1 MRVSFLFGG
10 QVTLEAAVVEEFHRR
25 SPAVRKAYAEAAAV
39 AGLPE
44 PEFRVAGADEALEDQ
59 HSRNALRHTALTL
72 GLVDDLAEQGVEAD
86 AVGGLSLGALIGVC
100 VAGAIER
107 HELYAMLHQR
117 RLVPP
122 ADPGAPEQGM
132 MLIGTA
138 VADRPENYYGPA
150 HPGVHLAVDTG
161 PVDLERRS
169 FVVSGRR
176 SALLELQA
184 TAPEGVH
191 MFLFP
196 GYHSAFHSP
205 LQQPAADFMKPFI
218 DAMTFRDPKVPICS
232 PVRRQALTTATEV
245 HEFMLGHNLLPARYE
260 PLVEELAE
268 LGSQAAL
275 LVGPGLPAPVVQP
288 FPVELFTQPSD
299 FDRRAEL
306 LELLGDIRPETAERR
321 S

>member
-1 MRVSFLFGG
+1 MRVSFIFGG
-10 QVTLEAAVVEEFHRR
+10 QVTVEADVVEEFHRR

-39 AGLPE
+39 VGVSE
-44 PEFRVAGADEALEDQ
+44 SEFRVAGEDEASEDE
-59 HSRNALRHTALTL
+59 HSRNALRHAALTL
-72 GLVDDLAEQGVEAD
+72 GLVDDLTEGGFEAD
-86 AVGGLSLGALIGVC
+86 AVGGLSLGALIGAC

-122 ADPGAPEQGM
+122 SDPDSPEQGM

-138 VADRPENYYGPA
+138 VSDRPENYYGPD
-150 HPGVHLAVDTG
+150 HPGVYLAVDTG

-169 FVVSGRR
+169 FVVSGYQ
-176 SALLELQA
+176 SSLHKLQA
-184 TAPEGVH
+184 AAPEGVH

-205 LQQPAADFMKPFI
+205 LQQYAADFMKPFI

-232 PVRRQALTTATEV
+232 PVNRRSLTTAHEV

-260 PLVEELAE
+260 PLVEEMDN

-275 LVGPGLPAPVVQP
+275 VIGPGLPAPVAQP
-288 FPVELFTQPSD
+288 FLVELFTQPSD

-306 LELLGDIRPETAERR
+306 LEILGGIRAETV
-321 S
+321 